1 MKMEYDSKLSQY
13 SLSISNVRKSDATRY
28 QCQVSDSSLCGIR
41 EPKIQT
47 AISIDTFSPLINNP
61 LSCLASFDG
70 AKKIKTCFGNFG
82 KVFINLSHH
91 DKLSKS

>member
-1 MKMEYDSKLSQY
+1 MEYDSKLSQY

-28 QCQVSDSSLCGIR
+28 QCQVSDSSCGIR

-47 AISIDTFSPLINNP
+47 ANSIDTFSPLINNP

-70 AKKIKTCFGNFG
+70 AKK
-82 KVFINLSHH
+82 S
-91 DKLSKS
+91 KLVLEILEKFSSTSVIMTN

>member
-47 AISIDTFSPLINNP
+47 AISTDTFSPQINNP

-70 AKKIKTCFGNFG
+70 AKK
-82 KVFINLSHH
+82 S
-91 DKLSKS
+91 KLVLEILEKFSSTSVVMTN